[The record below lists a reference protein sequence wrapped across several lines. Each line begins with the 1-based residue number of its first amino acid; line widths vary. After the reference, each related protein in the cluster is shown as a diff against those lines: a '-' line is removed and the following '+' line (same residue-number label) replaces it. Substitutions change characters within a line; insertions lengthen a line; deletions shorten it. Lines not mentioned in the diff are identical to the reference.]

1 MEETYRHRI
10 FIKDDNIILILC
22 RDEYDNSNDMNIV
35 AANMSGG
42 YDSYQDKDFTSD
54 LHPPIWE
61 LMAGEVVEQ
70 GNDHYE
76 KIRKSLE
83 PPSEG

>member
-10 FIKDDNIILILC
+10 FIKNNNIILILC
-22 RDEYDNSNDMNIV
+22 RDEYENSNDMNIV
-35 AANMSGG
+35 AANMKGG

-61 LMAGEVVEQ
+61 IVEGNVVEK

-83 PPSEG
+83 PSS

>member
-1 MEETYRHRI
+1 
-10 FIKDDNIILILC
+10 
-22 RDEYDNSNDMNIV
+22 
-35 AANMSGG
+35 MSGG

-61 LMAGEVVEQ
+61 IDGGNVVEQ

>member
-1 MEETYRHRI
+1 METYKHRI
-10 FIKDDNIILILC
+10 FIKNSKIILILC
-22 RDEYDNSNDMNIV
+22 REEYGDPNEMNLI
-35 AANMSGG
+35 AGNIDGG

-61 LMAGEVVEQ
+61 LMAGEVVEM

-76 KIRKSLE
+76 TIRKSLE
-83 PPSEG
+83 PS

>member
-1 MEETYRHRI
+1 METFKHRI
-10 FIKDDNIILILC
+10 FIKDSKIILILC
-22 RDEYDNSNDMNIV
+22 REEYGDPNEMNLI
-35 AANMSGG
+35 AGNIDGG

-54 LHPPIWE
+54 LHPPIW
-61 LMAGEVVEQ
+61 GIDGGNVVEQ

-83 PPSEG
+83 PSS

>member
-1 MEETYRHRI
+1 METFKHRI
-10 FIKDDNIILILC
+10 FIKDSKIILILC
-22 RDEYDNSNDMNIV
+22 REEYGDPNEMNLI
-35 AANMSGG
+35 AGNIDGG

-61 LMAGEVVEQ
+61 LIGSEVVEM

-76 KIRKSLE
+76 RILKSLE
-83 PPSEG
+83 ES

>member
-1 MEETYRHRI
+1 METFKHRI
-10 FIKDDNIILILC
+10 FIKDSKIILILC
-22 RDEYDNSNDMNIV
+22 REEYGDPNEMNLI
-35 AANMSGG
+35 AGNIDGG

-61 LMAGEVVEQ
+61 LIGSEVVEM

-76 KIRKSLE
+76 RIRKSLE
-83 PPSEG
+83 ES

>member
-1 MEETYRHRI
+1 METFKHRI
-10 FIKDDNIILILC
+10 FIKDSKIILILC
-22 RDEYDNSNDMNIV
+22 REEYEDPNEMNLI
-35 AANMSGG
+35 AGNIDGG

-61 LMAGEVVEQ
+61 LIGTEVVEM

-76 KIRKSLE
+76 RIRKSLE
-83 PPSEG
+83 ES

>member
-22 RDEYDNSNDMNIV
+22 RDEYENSNDMNI
-35 AANMSGG
+35 NMSGG

-61 LMAGEVVEQ
+61 IVEGNVVEK

-83 PPSEG
+83 PSS

>member
-1 MEETYRHRI
+1 METFKHRI
-10 FIKDDNIILILC
+10 FIKDSKIILILC
-22 RDEYDNSNDMNIV
+22 REEYGDPNEMNLI
-35 AANMSGG
+35 AGNIDGG

-61 LMAGEVVEQ
+61 LIGSEVVEM

-76 KIRKSLE
+76 IIRKSLE
-83 PPSEG
+83 ES

>member
-1 MEETYRHRI
+1 METYKHRI
-10 FIKDDNIILILC
+10 FIKNSKIILILC
-22 RDEYDNSNDMNIV
+22 REEYGDPNEMNLI
-35 AANMSGG
+35 AGNIDGG

-61 LMAGEVVEQ
+61 LMAGKVVEM

-76 KIRKSLE
+76 TIRKSLE
-83 PPSEG
+83 PS

>member
-1 MEETYRHRI
+1 METFKHRI
-10 FIKDDNIILILC
+10 FIKDSNIILILC
-22 RDEYDNSNDMNIV
+22 REEYGDPNEMNLI
-35 AANMSGG
+35 AGNIDGG

-61 LMAGEVVEQ
+61 LIGSEVVEM

-76 KIRKSLE
+76 RIRKSLE
-83 PPSEG
+83 ES

>member
-1 MEETYRHRI
+1 METFKHRI
-10 FIKDDNIILILC
+10 FIKDSKIILILC
-22 RDEYDNSNDMNIV
+22 REEYGDPNEMNLI
-35 AANMSGG
+35 AGNIDGG

-61 LMAGEVVEQ
+61 LIESEVVEM

-76 KIRKSLE
+76 RIRKSLE
-83 PPSEG
+83 ES

>member
-1 MEETYRHRI
+1 METFKHRI
-10 FIKDDNIILILC
+10 FIKDSKIILILC
-22 RDEYDNSNDMNIV
+22 REEYGDPNEMNLI
-35 AANMSGG
+35 AGNIDGG

-61 LMAGEVVEQ
+61 LIGSEVVEM

-76 KIRKSLE
+76 RIRKSLDE
-83 PPSEG
+83 S

>member
-1 MEETYRHRI
+1 METYKHRI
-10 FIKDDNIILILC
+10 FIKNSKIILILC
-22 RDEYDNSNDMNIV
+22 REEYGDPGEMNII
-35 AANMSGG
+35 AGNINGG

-61 LMAGEVVEQ
+61 LVAGEVVEM

-76 KIRKSLE
+76 TIRKSLE
-83 PPSEG
+83 PS